1 VTIVSN
7 TSPITNLAA
16 IDQLHLL
23 REIYGIILIPHAVY
37 DELTV
42 LNRPVP
48 GTAEVQ
54 MFNWITLRQVS
65 DRLQVTNLRQMVD
78 AGEAEAIALALELSA
93 ERLLIGEASGRALAE
108 SLGIRITGIL
118 GTLLIAKQR
127 GLILSVQPL
136 MEDLIQKAG
145 FRVSSGLYRLVLDSA
160 GE

>member
-1 VTIVSN
+1 MTVVSN

-23 REIYGIILIPHAVY
+23 HEIYGTILISQAVY

-42 LNRPVP
+42 LDRPVP
-48 GTAEVQ
+48 GKAEVQ
-54 MFNWITLRQVS
+54 MLDWIKVRQVS
-65 DRLQVTNLRQMVD
+65 DRIQVSNLRQVVD
-78 AGEAEAIALALELSA
+78 ASESEAITLALELSA
-93 ERLLIGEASGRALAE
+93 KRLLIDEASGRTLAE

-127 GLILSVQPL
+127 GLVLSVQPL
-136 MEDLIQKAG
+136 MEDLVQKAG
-145 FRVSSGLYRLVLDSA
+145 FRVSSGLYRIVLDSA